1 MLPSFILSMALLF
14 TGAEIVQAEQTK
26 TGTVTGGV
34 HHAMPDWFKD
44 SFLEFVDDAEEAGD
58 ADKHL
63 LLFFQLNACPY
74 CAKMLADVFE
84 TEPYTSYIQTHF
96 DTIGLN
102 VRGDREVV
110 FNEEITLIEKDLAKQ
125 LNVFATPGII
135 FLSPDNKVV
144 ARVDGYRAAERFQ
157 NIMEFVSSRAYERM
171 SLNDYMAANVNK
183 DAYQLR
189 DFSLYADTRD
199 LSAITGPVVTVFE
212 DGGCYDCNL
221 FHDRVLGDAFV
232 QQRLQEVTLVRVVAD
247 DAHTYTDVDG
257 EVLTGAALADKYHM
271 TFRPGVLMFDAGQ
284 VVNRMDSMM
293 YKHHFAVGLK
303 YISSGAY
310 KNVEYRQF
318 SRAYR
323 GGLLDAGMD
332 VDLGL

>member
-1 MLPSFILSMALLF
+1 MLRSIFLSMALLLG
-14 TGAEIVQAEQTK
+14 GAELAMADAPKAGV
-26 TGTVTGGV
+26 VTGGV
-34 HHAMPDWFKD
+34 HHAMPDWFKE
-44 SFLEFVDDAEEAGD
+44 SFLEFADDAEEAGD

-110 FNEEITLIEKDLAKQ
+110 FNNEITLIEKDLAKQ

-135 FLSPDNKVV
+135 FLNSNNQVV
-144 ARVDGYRAAERFQ
+144 ARVDGYRAPERFQ
-157 NIMEFVSSRAYERM
+157 GIMEFVSSRAYERM
-171 SLNDYMAANVNK
+171 SLNEYMAANMNK

-189 DFSLYADTRD
+189 NFSLYADTTD
-199 LSAITGPVVTVFE
+199 LSAVEGPMVTVFE

-232 QQRLQEVTLVRVVAD
+232 QQRLQEVTLIRVVAD
-247 DAHTYTDVDG
+247 DVHTYTDVDG
-257 EVLTGAALADKYHM
+257 EVLTGAALATKYQM
-271 TFRPGVLMFDAGQ
+271 TFRPGVLMFDEGL
-284 VVNRMDSMM
+284 VVDRMDSMM

-310 KNVEYRQF
+310 KNIDYRQF

-323 GGLLDAGMD
+323 NGLLDAGLD

>member
-1 MLPSFILSMALLF
+1 MSRILIIVWLLSLVSVNVAW
-14 TGAEIVQAEQTK
+14 AEETK
-26 TGTVTGGV
+26 VGTVTGGV

-44 SFLEFVDDAEEAGD
+44 SFLEFADDAEEAGD

-74 CAKMLADVFE
+74 CSKMLVDVFE

-135 FLSPDNKVV
+135 FLNADNKVV
-144 ARVDGYRAAERFQ
+144 ARVDGYRAPERFQ
-157 NIMEFVSSRAYERM
+157 GIMEYVSSRAYESM
-171 SLNDYMAANVNK
+171 SLNDYMAANMHK
-183 DAYQLR
+183 EAYQLR
-189 DFSLYADTRD
+189 DFSLYADTTD
-199 LSAITGPVVTVFE
+199 LSAVEGPVVTVFE
-212 DGGCYDCNL
+212 DGACYDCNL

-232 QQRLQEVTLVRVVAD
+232 QQRLQEMTLVRIVAD

-257 EVLTGAALADKYHM
+257 EVLTGAALAAKYQM
-271 TFRPGVLMFDAGQ
+271 TFRPGVLMFDEGQ

-310 KNVEYRQF
+310 KNIEYRQF